1 MLLAAQAFERNR
13 LEKQL
18 LAAARTASAEEVHA
32 LVHNEILNIL
42 DPGFFNSVK

>member
-32 LVHNEILNIL
+32 LVGIKIPNSL
-42 DPGFFNSVK
+42 FYSVK